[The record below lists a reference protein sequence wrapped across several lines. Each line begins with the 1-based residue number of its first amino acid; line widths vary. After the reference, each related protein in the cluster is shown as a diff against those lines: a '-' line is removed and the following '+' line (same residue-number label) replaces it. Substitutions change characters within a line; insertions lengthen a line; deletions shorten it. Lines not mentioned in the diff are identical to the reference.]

1 MEQRRD
7 EIRRLQ
13 SCLNDLIGLLALPTV
28 WSGREPADIVHTL
41 LEVLLRVLPLDF
53 AYARL
58 SFQPEQPP
66 IEAVRFALTADAAMP
81 ASGFGEVIQPWLKVH
96 HPFKPYVIPHPCG
109 EGDVSVVHV
118 WMGPDR
124 NAGVVAAASR
134 RIDFPSEI
142 ETLLM
147 RVTANQA
154 LIELQRGQMLAERAR
169 TDEAQRKSE
178 ERFRRY
184 FELGLVGMAIT
195 SPTKGCVEVNE
206 KFCDMVG
213 YTRGELLQMTWA
225 QLTHPEDLAADVTQF
240 DLVMT
245 GEIDGYSMDKRY
257 LRKDGQV
264 VHAII
269 SAKCLRCPD
278 GSVDYFLSLV
288 QDISARKRAEEEL
301 RLAHEEL
308 EQRVMERTSQL
319 AAVNRTLT
327 AEVAERKRAEEELKK
342 AFDEISLLK
351 DRLAR
356 EKLYLEEEILTE
368 KRFEEVIGESQALRA
383 VLRQIEKVA
392 PVDSTVLIQGETG
405 TGKELLARALH
416 RLSRRH
422 DRTFV
427 KINCAAIPTG
437 LLESELFGH
446 EKGAFTGAVTQRIGR
461 FELAHHGT
469 LFLDEVGEIPLELQV
484 KLLRVLQEQEFERLG
499 STRTLRVDVRLVA
512 ATNRDLS
519 QMIASHQFRSD
530 LYYRLNVFPI
540 TIPPLRERVEDI
552 PPLLRHF
559 TWHHAQV
566 CNKPIT
572 RITPETVAALCR
584 YPWPGNV
591 RELENVVERSVILS
605 PGPVLEV
612 ALPELKAPLMTAP
625 PTTPSSTAA
634 TLENLQRE
642 HILNALDGADWVI
655 GGPHGAA
662 VRLGVKR
669 TSLQYK
675 MRKLGISRPL

>member
-1 MEQRRD
+1 MEERLG

-13 SCLNDLIGLLALPTV
+13 RCLNDLIGLSALPTV
-28 WSGREPADIVHTL
+28 WFGREPAHIVRTL
-41 LEVLLRVLPLDF
+41 LDVLLRLLSLDF
-53 AYARL
+53 VYARL
-58 SFQPEQPP
+58 RFQPEQPA
-66 IEAVRFALTADAAMP
+66 IETVRFALAADAAMP
-81 ASGFGEVIQPWLKVH
+81 ASGLGEVIQPWLKVH
-96 HPFKPYVIPHPCG
+96 QPFKAYVIPHPCG
-109 EGDVSVVHV
+109 EGAVSIVHL

-124 NAGVVAAASR
+124 TAGVIAAASR

-142 ETLLM
+142 ETLLL
-147 RVTANQA
+147 RVAVSQA
-154 LIELQRGQMLAERAR
+154 LIELQRAQVLAERAR
-169 TDEAQRKSE
+169 TAEAQRASE

-206 KFCDMVG
+206 RFCDMVG
-213 YTRGELLQMTWA
+213 YTRGELLKMTWA
-225 QLTHPEDLAADVTQF
+225 QITNAEDLAADVAQF
-240 DLVMT
+240 DRVMA
-245 GEIDGYSMDKRY
+245 GETDGYSMDKRY
-257 LRKDGQV
+257 IHKDGQV

-269 SAKCLRCPD
+269 SVKCLRCPD

-288 QDISARKRAEEEL
+288 QDISARKRAEEDL

-308 EQRVMERTSQL
+308 EHRVIERTGQL

-327 AEVAERKRAEEELKK
+327 GEVAERKRAEEELKK

-368 KRFEEVIGESQALRA
+368 KHFEEVIGESEALRA
-383 VLRQIEKVA
+383 VLTQIEKVA

-427 KINCAAIPTG
+427 KVNCAAIPTG

-446 EKGAFTGAVTQRIGR
+446 EKGAFTGAVAQRIGR

-512 ATNRDLS
+512 ATNRDLA
-519 QMIASHQFRSD
+519 QMIANNQFRSD

-540 TIPPLRERVEDI
+540 TMPPLRERVEDI
-552 PPLLRHF
+552 PLLLRHF
-559 TWHHAQV
+559 TRHHAQL

-572 RITPETVAALCR
+572 AIAPETVAALCR
-584 YPWPGNV
+584 YSWPGNV

-605 PGPVLEV
+605 QGPVLEV
-612 ALPELKAPLMTAP
+612 ALPQLKAPLAMQP
-625 PTTPSSTAA
+625 PTTPSSNGT
-634 TLENLQRE
+634 TLENIQRE
-642 HILNALDGADWVI
+642 HILNALDDAHWVI

-675 MRKLGISRPL
+675 MRKLGISRPH

>member
-1 MEQRRD
+1 MEERPE

-28 WSGREPADIVHTL
+28 WAGHEPTHIISTL
-41 LEVLLRVLPLDF
+41 LDVLLRLLQLDF

-58 SFQPEQPP
+58 SVRPQQPA
-66 IEAVRFALTADAAMP
+66 IEAVRFKLNGEAEMP
-81 ASGFGEVIQPWLKVH
+81 ACQLGELIDPWLKVH
-96 HPFKPYVIPHPCG
+96 QPSTAYVMPHPCR
-109 EGDVSVVHV
+109 EGAVSIVHV

-124 NAGVVAAASR
+124 DAGVVAVASH
-134 RIDFPSEI
+134 RIDFPSET

-147 RVTANQA
+147 RVAANQA
-154 LIELQRGQMLAERAR
+154 MIELQRAQGRAERAR
-169 TDEAQRKSE
+169 TEEAQRKSE

-195 SPTKGCVEVNE
+195 SPTQGCVDVNDQ
-206 KFCDMVG
+206 FCEMVG
-213 YTRGELLQMTWA
+213 YTRGELQQMTWA
-225 QLTHPEDLAADVTQF
+225 QLTLPEDLAADVAEF
-240 DLVMT
+240 DRVMA
-245 GEIDGYSMDKRY
+245 GEVDGYSMDKRF
-257 LRKDGQV
+257 LRRDGQV
-264 VHAII
+264 VHTII
-269 SAKCLRCPD
+269 SVKCLRCPD

-288 QDISARKRAEEEL
+288 QDITARKQAESEL
-301 RLAHEEL
+301 LLAQEKL

-319 AAVNRTLT
+319 AAVNLTLT
-327 AEVAERKRAEEELKK
+327 GEVAERKRAEEELKK
-342 AFDEISLLK
+342 AFNEISLLK

-356 EKLYLEEEILTE
+356 EKMYLEEEILSGQ
-368 KRFEEVIGESQALRA
+368 RFEEVIGESQALRA

-499 STRTLRVDVRLVA
+499 STRTLRVDVRVVA
-512 ATNRDLS
+512 ATNRDLA
-519 QMIASHQFRSD
+519 QMIADHQFRSD

-540 TIPPLRERVEDI
+540 TMPPLRERTEDI
-552 PPLLRHF
+552 PLLLRHF
-559 TWHHAQV
+559 TRHHAQL

-572 RITPETVAALCR
+572 RIAPETVAALCR
-584 YPWPGNV
+584 YSWPGNV

-605 PGPVLEV
+605 QGPVLEV
-612 ALPELKAPLMTAP
+612 ELAQLKAPVVTSP
-625 PTTPSSTAA
+625 PTTKSTPT
-634 TLENLQRE
+634 TLETFQRE
-642 HILNALDGADWVI
+642 HILSALDDTHWVL
-655 GGPHGAA
+655 GGPQGAA
-662 VRLGVKR
+662 ARLGVKR

-675 MRKLGISRPL
+675 MRKLGIIRPL